1 MSRARRTQ
9 FVISVVVAVCGCL
22 ITRDKQGQESQSP
35 RIAVNE
41 AALRDGDV
49 ILLRTSSVRGLFV
62 RVTDNAGDFTH
73 AGIVRRRGGVVDVV
87 HADPERGLDG
97 NRAVRRV
104 SLAAFANDARASDV
118 AVFRLRDERNGAARA
133 AAEWAGVQA
142 QKAVPFDEHFNLE
155 DSTALYCTELL
166 WRAFGHA
173 GIRVAVTERRPFRLQ
188 SARESVVLVSAFE
201 QRTELVRVR

>member
-1 MSRARRTQ
+1 MSKARRTQ
-9 FVISVVVAVCGCL
+9 FGVSVLAALCVCMIAQDSRRREL
-22 ITRDKQGQESQSP
+22 QSLSLS
-35 RIAVNE
+35 VDE

-73 AGIVRRRGGVVDVV
+73 AGIVRRRDGAPDVV
-87 HADPERGLDG
+87 HADPERGPDG

-104 SLAAFANDARASDV
+104 SLAAFANGARASDV
-118 AVFRLRDERNGAARA
+118 AVFRLRDERKKAARA
-133 AAEWAGVQA
+133 AAEWADVQA
-142 QKAVPFDEHFNLE
+142 QKAVPFDEQFNLE

-201 QRTELVRVR
+201 QSTELVRVR